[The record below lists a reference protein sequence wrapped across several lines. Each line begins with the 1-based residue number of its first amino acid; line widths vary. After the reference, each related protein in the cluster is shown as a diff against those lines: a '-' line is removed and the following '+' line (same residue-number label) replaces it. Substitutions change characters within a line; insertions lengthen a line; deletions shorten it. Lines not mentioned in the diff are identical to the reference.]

1 MLRKIVLGILFG
13 IVLAALSVT
22 AQESDPAS
30 MSQSEVKAL
39 QREIQD
45 KDRVLTRFTR
55 MTDNLQAA
63 NRKSSNSSR
72 RKAID
77 DLEKAMGQ
85 VIRAGEQKLGEEY
98 LITQHGAEVE
108 QVRTDDLGSGK
119 GVNTRKRDYYAIAA
133 EGRGPPPEYLRLA
146 RQQSIYVSCKT
157 MREQAISKQGGSQD
171 KYLSL
176 SREFADLI
184 EHDLNAMRA
193 RLPEESDPLA
203 DLGIELDLDW
213 DE

>member
-1 MLRKIVLGILFG
+1 MLRKIVLGILLG
-13 IVLAALSVT
+13 IVLAALPVA

-45 KDRVLTRFTR
+45 MDRVLSKFTR
-55 MTDNLQAA
+55 LTDSLQTA
-63 NRKSSNSSR
+63 NRKSSNSGR

-85 VIRAGEQKLGEEY
+85 VIRAGEQKLGEKY
-98 LITQHGAEVE
+98 LITQHGTEVE

-119 GVNTRKRDYYAIAA
+119 GVNTRNRDLYAMSL
-133 EGRGPPPEYLRLA
+133 EGRSPPPEYFRLS
-146 RQQSIYVSCKT
+146 RQQSLFVSCKT
-157 MREQAISKQGGSQD
+157 IREQAISKQAGSES

-176 SREFADLI
+176 SREFGDLI
-184 EHDLNAMRA
+184 GQNLNAMRA
-193 RLPEESDPLA
+193 RLPEDSDPLA